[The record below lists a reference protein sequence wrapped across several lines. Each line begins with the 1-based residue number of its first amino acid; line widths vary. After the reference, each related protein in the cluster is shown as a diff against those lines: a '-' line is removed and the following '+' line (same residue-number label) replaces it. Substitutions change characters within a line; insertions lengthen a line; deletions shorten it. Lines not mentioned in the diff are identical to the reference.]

1 MSTTEKKVRHILSLS
16 GGKDSS
22 ALAVY
27 MRLRE
32 PQIDMEY
39 VFCDTQKELK
49 ETYEY
54 LAKLEAFL
62 GKPIVRLNSDR
73 GFDHWLQVY
82 GGYLPSS
89 RMRWC
94 TRQLKL
100 KPFEKYVGDDPVISY
115 VGIRADEDREGYI
128 STKPNIK
135 ARFPFKED
143 GIDHAGVLRI
153 LEEAGLGLP
162 EYYRWRTRSGC
173 YFCFF
178 QRKSEWLGL
187 LEHHP
192 DLFEEAKKYEKVD
205 PESGERYTWAQGES
219 LSELASPERLIQ
231 IRTQKPAKSRKADTR
246 LLSILDDEAEDSAEQ
261 ACTICA
267 L

>member
-1 MSTTEKKVRHILSLS
+1 MSETKVRHILSLS

-27 MRLRE
+27 MRDRV
-32 PQIDMEY
+32 QDMEY
-39 VFCDTQKELK
+39 VFCDTDKELK

-62 GKPIVRLNSDR
+62 GKPIVRLNADR

-100 KPFEKYVGDDPVISY
+100 KPFEKYVGDDQVVSY

-143 GIDHAGVLRI
+143 GIDHAEVLRI
-153 LEEAGLGLP
+153 LNDAGLGLP
-162 EYYRWRTRSGC
+162 EYYNWRSRSGC

-178 QRKSEWLGL
+178 QRKAEWAGL

-192 DLFEEAKKYEKVD
+192 ELFEEAKKYEKID
-205 PESGERYTWAQGES
+205 PATGERYTWAQGES
-219 LSELASPERLIQ
+219 LEELSKPERLVQ
-231 IRTQKPAKSRKADTR
+231 IRRRDMASRPHLAPTLANVFAD
-246 LLSILDDEAEDSAEQ
+246 DQQEDEACLVCS
-261 ACTICA
+261 